1 MSRAW
6 LCCGVLVKSDGT
18 VGAVEVKSSSGYPRL
33 DQAALDAVKTWRFNP
48 AARNGK
54 TVDEW
59 YQVPVPFKLQSLNQ
73 QTDRAQYEEP
83 RRLEAAQNTQSN
95 LPHCQDVDVRKWH
108 NCFGTANRMGETYAG
123 EFKKGE
129 RNGYGV
135 LIGQGTFSSAKA
147 SKYVGQFKDDKKNG
161 EGINTSANG
170 VVEEGIWEKGVFVR
184 AEKINLPNQQTDSE
198 EKVQKEELEQI
209 KRATRYE
216 EEIKRFNSQANV
228 ATGTGSTGTALNEA
242 NGQSKLPYC
251 GGSYSR
257 SWNNCFGTETFR
269 SGSKY
274 VGGYKDGLQNGQGI
288 YTHFNGNKY
297 LGEFEGGNFHGK
309 GTYTYADGHVEEGIW
324 VNNQLVR
331 AEKLN
336 LPNQQTDLALNEERR
351 RLEVDRLALAEQQ
364 RRFDEEKRNREQA
377 RSSQRIN
384 LDVTHTPPDAEGDFT
399 ISIQAHADTASVK
412 INGEELGGREDG
424 QYTVRKVARA
434 GKETIFTITAKDLNG
449 NTDSKSIT
457 VSRGIV
463 ESSVKFAALNPAQVK
478 RQPARDAVAIII
490 GIADYTNLPKAEYAN
505 DDARV
510 FYDYAIRGLGV
521 KAENIKLLID
531 TDADEIAIY
540 QAFKTWLPSRVRST
554 TDVYVYYSGH
564 GLPAADGQGL
574 YLLPL
579 GAHRDLIE
587 KTAISQQE
595 INGYLQLAKPKS
607 VTIFLDSC
615 YSGLTRTG
623 QTLVASARPLSLKAE
638 TKIFPPNFTVISASQ
653 SDQISSS
660 SPDLQHGIF
669 SYFLMKGME
678 GDADANRDGKITLG
692 EMLEYLTEQVARQ
705 ASMVSRKQ
713 QPQLLGDANKVLVGQ
728 R

>member
-1 MSRAW
+1 M
-6 LCCGVLVKSDGT
+6 
-18 VGAVEVKSSSGYPRL
+18 
-33 DQAALDAVKTWRFNP
+33 
-48 AARNGK
+48 
-54 TVDEW
+54 
-59 YQVPVPFKLQSLNQ
+59 
-73 QTDRAQYEEP
+73 
-83 RRLEAAQNTQSN
+83 
-95 LPHCQDVDVRKWH
+95 
-108 NCFGTANRMGETYAG
+108 
-123 EFKKGE
+123 
-129 RNGYGV
+129 
-135 LIGQGTFSSAKA
+135 
-147 SKYVGQFKDDKKNG
+147 GQFKDG
-161 EGINTSANG
+161 RRHGQGTHTSANG
-170 VVEEGIWEKGVFVR
+170 NKYIGEFKDDKRHGQGIYTFANGNKYVGEFKAGNYHGRGIETYADGSPAKEGIWADDEFVR
-184 AEKINLPNQQTDSE
+184 AEKINLPNQ
-198 EKVQKEELEQI
+198 
-209 KRATRYE
+209 
-216 EEIKRFNSQANV
+216 
-228 ATGTGSTGTALNEA
+228 
-242 NGQSKLPYC
+242 P
-251 GGSYSR
+251 
-257 SWNNCFGTETFR
+257 
-269 SGSKY
+269 
-274 VGGYKDGLQNGQGI
+274 
-288 YTHFNGNKY
+288 
-297 LGEFEGGNFHGK
+297 
-309 GTYTYADGHVEEGIW
+309 
-324 VNNQLVR
+324 
-331 AEKLN
+331 
-336 LPNQQTDLALNEERR
+336 TDLVLNEERR
-351 RLEVDRLALAEQQ
+351 RLEADRQALAED
-364 RRFDEEKRNREQA
+364 RRRLDEERRNREQA
-377 RSSQRIN
+377 RTSQRIN
-384 LDVTHTPPDAEGDFT
+384 LNVTHTLPDAEGDFM
-399 ISIQAHADTASVK
+399 ISIQANTDTASVK

-424 QYTVRKVARA
+424 KYTVRKVARA
-434 GKETIFTITAKDLNG
+434 GKETIFTVTAKDLNG

-505 DDARV
+505 DDARA

-623 QTLVASARPLSLKAE
+623 QTLVASERPLSLKAE

-669 SYFLMKGME
+669 SYYLMKGME
-678 GDADANRDGKITLG
+678 GDADTNRDGKITLG

-713 QPQLLGDANKVLVGQ
+713 QPQLLGDANKVLMG

>member
-1 MSRAW
+1 MKK
-6 LCCGVLVKSDGT
+6 LLFMIGT
-18 VGAVEVKSSSGYPRL
+18 MLAFSAYGQSKLPPCPKVDYSI
-33 DQAALDAVKTWRFNP
+33 KTDHERF
-48 AARNGK
+48 A
-54 TVDEW
+54 
-59 YQVPVPFKLQSLNQ
+59 
-73 QTDRAQYEEP
+73 
-83 RRLEAAQNTQSN
+83 
-95 LPHCQDVDVRKWH
+95 KWH
-108 NCFGTANRMGETYAG
+108 NCWGLYKVEFLNGFIGDVFEGEW
-123 EFKKGE
+123 
-129 RNGYGV
+129 RNGYPN
-135 LIGQGTFSSAKA
+135 GQGTFIATNGGKYVGEYKDGQPNGQGTYTWA
-147 SKYVGQFKDDKKNG
+147 DGDKYVGEHKNGKRNGQGTYTYANGGKYVGQYKDDQRHGQGTDSLSNGNKYVGEWKDDKKNG
-161 EGINTSANG
+161 QGTYTFADG
-170 VVEEGIWEKGVFVR
+170 RVEEGIWAEDKFVR
-184 AEKINLPNQQTDSE
+184 AEKINLPNQQTD
-198 EKVQKEELEQI
+198 
-209 KRATRYE
+209 
-216 EEIKRFNSQANV
+216 
-228 ATGTGSTGTALNEA
+228 
-242 NGQSKLPYC
+242 
-251 GGSYSR
+251 
-257 SWNNCFGTETFR
+257 
-269 SGSKY
+269 
-274 VGGYKDGLQNGQGI
+274 
-288 YTHFNGNKY
+288 
-297 LGEFEGGNFHGK
+297 
-309 GTYTYADGHVEEGIW
+309 
-324 VNNQLVR
+324 LV
-331 AEKLN
+331 
-336 LPNQQTDLALNEERR
+336 LNEERR
-351 RLEVDRLALAEQQ
+351 RLEADRQALAEQQ
-364 RRFDEEKRNREQA
+364 RRFDEEKRNRAQA
-377 RSSQRIN
+377 RTSQRIN
-384 LDVTHTPPDAEGDFT
+384 LDVSHTVPDVEGDFT
-399 ISIQAHADTASVK
+399 ISIQANTDTASVK

-424 QYTVRKVARA
+424 KYTVRKVARA
-434 GKETIFTITAKDLNG
+434 GKETIFTVTVKDLNG

-505 DDARV
+505 DDARA

-531 TDADEIAIY
+531 NDADEIAIY
-540 QAFKTWLPSRVRST
+540 QAFKTWLPSRVRAT

-595 INGYLQLAKPKS
+595 INGYLQMAKPKS